1 VTPTATRGGG
11 DVSHYP
17 EDEQPSDE
25 QIERA
30 LAEAVQAIEQ
40 KGLPYLLMGGAGSV
54 TFGRPRTTDDVDLF
68 VRADDARRVLDVLQ
82 AAGFD
87 TTETD
92 LSWLHKA
99 FRYGVLVDVIFR
111 SAGGIYLDDEML
123 RRGHRRTYRGTDA
136 LIMCPED
143 LVVIKALAS
152 SEAATRHWYDALAL
166 IARCALDWNYLLDRA
181 RRSGPRR
188 VLSLL
193 LYGESEDLAVPAH
206 VIESLLEAVHPHR
219 VGAQT

>member
-1 VTPTATRGGG
+1 
-11 DVSHYP
+11 VSHYP

-25 QIERA
+25 DIERA
-30 LAEAVQAIEQ
+30 LAEAVQAIER

-68 VRADDARRVLDVLQ
+68 VRADDARRVLDVLE
-82 AAGFD
+82 AAGFE
-87 TTETD
+87 TTETE

-123 RRGHRRTYRGTDA
+123 RRGQRRTYRGTDA

-143 LVVIKALAS
+143 LVVIKALAA

-166 IARCALDWNYLLDRA
+166 IARCALDWSYLLDRA